1 MDFVRK
7 LLALVLGVALLALT
21 ACGAGTPRTVGAA
34 EPLSSIKLTPG
45 EDEDSAPKVE
55 FDTPLEAT
63 EPGAKVLEEGDGAKV
78 EEGQDVSY
86 KLAGYNMKDG
96 SEVGNTFK
104 EPAMTLSV
112 NDDLKEQDEQIHE
125 ILVGTKVGSWV
136 AYVHP
141 KNADESDDDG
151 ASANPKDPSQIDQLL
166 ILKVVDAKDKIK
178 VDFTKEDGDAKKDA
192 EPTADIA
199 EDGSGTVKIPAG
211 NEPPVDLKVTTL
223 KEGDGDKVKKSD
235 TITVDYA
242 GARWEDGEQFDSSY
256 EKGSPATFG
265 LDQVIKGWTEG
276 LEGVKEGSTVLLT
289 IPSKLAYDGQ
299 DGMPQGTLVFVVD
312 VKSIDKP
319 AK

>member
-21 ACGAGTPRTVGAA
+21 ACGSGTPTTVGAA

-45 EDEDSAPKVE
+45 EDENSAPKVE
-55 FDTPLEAT
+55 FDTPLEVT
-63 EPGAKVLEEGDGAKV
+63 DPGAKVLEKGDGDEVK
-78 EEGQDVSY
+78 EGQDVSY
-86 KLAGYNMKDG
+86 KLAGYNLKDG

-104 EPAMTLSV
+104 DAAMTLSV
-112 NDDLKEQDEQIHE
+112 NDELKEQDPEIHD
-125 ILVGTKVGSWV
+125 ILVGTKIGSWV

-141 KNADESDDDG
+141 QNAAPPEDG
-151 ASANPKDPSQIDQLL
+151 SSADPADPSQIDQLL
-166 ILKVVDAKDKIK
+166 ILKVVGAKDKIK
-178 VDFTKEDGDAKKDA
+178 VDFQKEKGDAKKDA
-192 EPTADIA
+192 EATAKIA
-199 EDGSGTVKIPAG
+199 DDGSGTVKIPAG
-211 NEPPVDLKVTTL
+211 NKPPADLKVTTL
-223 KEGDGDKVKKSD
+223 KEGDGKKIKKTD

-242 GARWEDGEQFDSSY
+242 GAQWEDGEQFDSSY
-256 EKGSPATFG
+256 EKGTPATFG

-312 VKSIDKP
+312 VKSIDKA